1 MLRNNHDKIDLKVI
15 PLTMGYKYCRVVYKS
30 VLYGE
35 FNFEIAA
42 KIDPPSVVKEIKLK
56 QLKINKEETISL
68 LLPK

>member
-1 MLRNNHDKIDLKVI
+1 
-15 PLTMGYKYCRVVYKS
+15 MGNKYCRVVYKS